1 MPELAHHSSQ
11 HHRARGVDAGGER
24 ESDEKRERLDNN
36 EREGRDE
43 TLRERGDETLECDE
57 SSFWDTP
64 VLVISHSNLPRR
76 QSMSALLA
84 SLGFRNV
91 SFPKSVDI
99 DDVQE
104 EELVLAGAI
113 SASLFPRLRARQD
126 TDEEGIRRYV
136 AYALTTAALL
146 SAAAAA
152 GVSVFVLLYK

>member
-1 MPELAHHSSQ
+1 MHANVPELAHHSSL

-24 ESDEKRERLDNN
+24 ERRNEKRERFDGN

-113 SASLFPRLRARQD
+113 
-126 TDEEGIRRYV
+126 
-136 AYALTTAALL
+136 
-146 SAAAAA
+146 
-152 GVSVFVLLYK
+152 

>member
-1 MPELAHHSSQ
+1 VPELAYHSSL

-24 ESDEKRERLDNN
+24 ERRDEKRERL
-36 EREGRDE
+36 EGRDE
-43 TLRERGDETLECDE
+43 SLRERGDETLECDE

-91 SFPKSVDI
+91 SFPKSVDN

-113 SASLFPRLRARQD
+113 
-126 TDEEGIRRYV
+126 
-136 AYALTTAALL
+136 
-146 SAAAAA
+146 
-152 GVSVFVLLYK
+152 